1 MPSTSALDRRG
12 RTTGPGLNSR
22 GYHHPEAAVALAAA
36 ASPTGGNRLGV
47 DVTRLAL
54 SWPVTAR
61 GTVRTYLGTAPGV
74 GKTYA
79 MLAEGWRRRQAGER
93 VVVGWVET
101 HGRTGT
107 RAQLGDL
114 EVVGT
119 RTVSHRGSTFADL
132 DVDAVIGSGADVALV
147 DELAHA
153 VPDSGRGRWQDVT
166 DLLDAGIDVLT
177 STNVANIRSVRD
189 FAARITG
196 AAAVELVPDEF
207 LRSSEVV
214 LVDLAPEAL
223 RRRIAAGSVYP
234 ADQARFALADYFRA
248 PNIEALSELGH
259 AWVAGTVEAVG
270 TDLLVR
276 HGLIEGPAR
285 PLVVAGVSGS
295 RRSEQVVRAAAH
307 LAEDGGA
314 DLVVV
319 HARVDDGLSVRRR
332 QELGRDRALAEELGG
347 TFIEIE
353 GSSPAQVLADVA
365 RAHFSSRVV
374 VAPSR
379 SRLVNAARW
388 SVGSRLRR
396 LVPGKVVDEVYKTT
410 TSPAATGLEDLATG

>member
-1 MPSTSALDRRG
+1 MPSTSALDRPG
-12 RTTGPGLNSR
+12 RMIGPELNSQR
-22 GYHHPEAAVALAAA
+22 HHHAEAAVAPAA
-36 ASPTGGNRLGV
+36 ASPTGGNRLDG
-47 DVTRLAL
+47 DFTPLAL
-54 SWPVTAR
+54 NWPVTTR

-79 MLAEGWRRRQAGER
+79 MLAEGRRRRQAGER

-107 RAQLGDL
+107 RAQLSEL

-119 RTVSHRGSTFADL
+119 RTASHRGSTFADL
-132 DVDAVIGSGADVALV
+132 DVDAVIASGADVVLV

-189 FAARITG
+189 YAARITG
-196 AAAVELVPDEF
+196 AGAVELVPDEF
-207 LRSSEVV
+207 LRSGEVV

-223 RRRIAAGSVYP
+223 RHRIASGSVYP
-234 ADQARFALADYFRA
+234 ADQARYALADYFRA

-276 HGLIEGPAR
+276 HGLIDGPAR

-295 RRSEQVVRAAAH
+295 RRSEQVVRAAAQ
-307 LAEDGGA
+307 LAGDDGA

-319 HARVDDGLSVRRR
+319 HARVDDGLSVRRQ
-332 QELGRDRALAEELGG
+332 QELRRDRALAEELGG
-347 TFIEIE
+347 TFSEIE

-365 RAHFSSRVV
+365 RAHCSSRVV

-379 SRLVNAARW
+379 SRLRNAARW

-396 LVPGKVVDEVYKTT
+396 LVPGKAVDEVYKTT
-410 TSPAATGLEDLATG
+410 TSPTATGPEDLATG